1 MRRERRRR
9 KRDQFEPLIL
19 RRQRDVLRDVMLSA
33 GQCGRWLT
41 LRELARLTRY
51 GEASISAQLRH
62 LRKPEYGAF
71 VLDKRRREEEEV
83 GRIAEQG
90 PLWEYRLRGGART
103 KRRRSALS
111 KRLIKGMV
119 RAAKQFTNHM

>member
-9 KRDQFEPLIL
+9 KRDPFEPLIL

-33 GQCGRWLT
+33 AQCGAWLT

-51 GEASISAQLRH
+51 GEASISAQFRH

-71 VLDKRRREEEEV
+71 VLHKRRREEEEV

-90 PLWEYRLRGGART
+90 PLWEYQLCRGTRSV
-103 KRRRSALS
+103 RRRSALS
-111 KRLIKGMV
+111 KRLIRGMV

>member
-1 MRRERRRR
+1 
-9 KRDQFEPLIL
+9 L

-33 GQCGRWLT
+33 GQCGAWLT
-41 LRELARLTRY
+41 LRDLSRLTHY

-90 PLWEYRLRGGART
+90 PLWEYQLRRSPRT
-103 KRRRSALS
+103 KMRRSVLS

-119 RAAKQFTNHM
+119 RAAKRFASA